1 MVVLNKIYTKTG
13 DSGETALGNGV
24 RVAKHSLRVTAY
36 GTSDELN
43 STVGV
48 ARLHSSGDMDQMLCL
63 IQNDLFDLGADLATP
78 YEKGKDEGLRIKHEQ
93 VQRLENEID
102 DYNRTLKPLNSFVL
116 PGGSE
121 ASAYL
126 HAARS
131 IIRRAERLAT
141 NLSEQEPINP
151 SVVIY
156 LNRLSDHLFVL
167 ARHLNENGNADLL
180 WEPGANQGKG
190 NEEKK

>member
-1 MVVLNKIYTKTG
+1 MVMLDKIYTRGGDAGKTSLVG
-13 DSGETALGNGV
+13 GK
-24 RVAKHSLRVTAY
+24 RVPKHNLRVETY
-36 GTSDELN
+36 GTVDEAN
-43 STVGV
+43 SFIGIV
-48 ARLHSSGDMDQMLCL
+48 RLYTKTKPDLQLGQ

-78 YEKGKDEGLRIKHEQ
+78 YAKGKDQGLRITHEQ

-102 DYNRTLKPLNSFVL
+102 DYNGTLKTLNSFVL

-126 HAARS
+126 HTARS
-131 IIRRAERLAT
+131 IVRRAERLAT
-141 NLSEQEPINP
+141 NLNEQEPINP

-156 LNRLSDHLFVL
+156 LNRLSDHLFVP
-167 ARHLNENGNADLL
+167 ARHLNANGNADLL

-190 NEEKK
+190 NEAK